1 MPRLTRVKPG
11 SDTGLQRTA
20 TASGFD
26 YGYPDGT
33 EPTEDE
39 LHRIEDLVI
48 PPAWN
53 DVWISAH
60 PQGHIQAVGS
70 DDAGRRQYIY
80 HPNWATRRD
89 RGKYARSLELA
100 AALPRARAKVT
111 TALQGEELSRERVL
125 AASFRILDRSALRI
139 GSKHHLERSGN
150 RGLTTL
156 QRRHAIVEDSSI
168 SLTFPKRQALT
179 IEDTE
184 LALAIVALVEGRPR
198 STLLAW
204 QNGRR
209 RVGLSPA
216 QINEFVGELTG
227 GAFTAKD
234 FRTLHGTVVAAQT
247 LAATGESGTKRAR
260 AAAERDAVTASAE
273 ALGNTPA
280 VARDSYIDPRV
291 FRAYRPGLLLD
302 ISRTPES
309 AIRSLLL
316 D

>member
-1 MPRLTRVKPG
+1 MPAVHLPPELGDPPR
-11 SDTGLQRTA
+11 
-20 TASGFD
+20 SGQVR
-26 YGYPDGT
+26 P
-33 EPTEDE
+33 
-39 LHRIEDLVI
+39 
-48 PPAWN
+48 
-53 DVWISAH
+53 
-60 PQGHIQAVGS
+60 
-70 DDAGRRQYIY
+70 
-80 HPNWATRRD
+80 
-89 RGKYARSLELA
+89 
-100 AALPRARAKVT
+100 LPRARAKVT

-156 QRRHAIVEDSSI
+156 QRLHAIVEDSSI
-168 SLTFPKRQALT
+168 SLTFPGKSGKRQALT

-216 QINEFVGELTG
+216 QINEFVRELTG

-260 AAAERDAVTASAE
+260 AAAERDAVPASAE

-291 FRAYRPGLLLD
+291 FRAYRRGLLLD
-302 ISRTPES
+302 TSRTPES